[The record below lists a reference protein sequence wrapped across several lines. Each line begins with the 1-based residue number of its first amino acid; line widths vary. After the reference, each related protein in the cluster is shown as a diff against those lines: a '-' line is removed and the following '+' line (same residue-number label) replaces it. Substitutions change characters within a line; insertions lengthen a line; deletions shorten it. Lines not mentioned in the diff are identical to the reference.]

1 MNGSTCASPWVP
13 CSYFKKNNLT
23 CSISK
28 FEKCKSCVKTSS
40 FGTPTMAMLE
50 CRKRVLAF

>member
-13 CSYFKKNNLT
+13 CSYLKKNNLT